1 MCLATAC
8 TTCTSAYH
16 IPRTPAMY
24 TPDVYNPEHSGGVSQ
39 FIRSPTIAW
48 RVCFPNYHIS
58 RLPYELYLLGASL
71 AVKARDYQ
79 TSDGN

>member
-1 MCLATAC
+1 
-8 TTCTSAYH
+8 
-16 IPRTPAMY
+16 
-24 TPDVYNPEHSGGVSQ
+24 VSQ

-48 RVCFPNYHIS
+48 RVCFPSYHIS